1 MNDEQK
7 REMLNAA
14 AADGI
19 ELSDV
24 VLDNIAGGFVY
35 HDKGDP
41 VAHRREAFYVLDK
54 NGDIIM
60 KLDDVAKAKHWAD
73 NLRMSQRMLSADE
86 FEKLRRSHS
95 L

>member
-14 AADGI
+14 TADGI

-41 VAHRREAFYVLDK
+41 VAHRREAF
-54 NGDIIM
+54 
-60 KLDDVAKAKHWAD
+60 
-73 NLRMSQRMLSADE
+73 
-86 FEKLRRSHS
+86 
-95 L
+95 